1 MEFFR
6 LFIHFNALDN
16 NKKSSTT
23 LMIYVAYGFNLKELN
38 TVSGAHCI
46 LWMTETGKISQN
58 IGNSD
63 SNSGTALA

>member
-1 MEFFR
+1 
-6 LFIHFNALDN
+6 
-16 NKKSSTT
+16 
-23 LMIYVAYGFNLKELN
+23 MIYVAYGFNLKELN
-38 TVSGAHCI
+38 TVSDAHCI